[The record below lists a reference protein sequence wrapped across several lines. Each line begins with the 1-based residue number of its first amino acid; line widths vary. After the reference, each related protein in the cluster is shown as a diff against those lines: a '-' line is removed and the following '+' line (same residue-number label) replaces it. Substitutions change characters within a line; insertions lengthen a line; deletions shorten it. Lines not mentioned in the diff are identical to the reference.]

1 MEILIKNED
10 LLTNALRDEQKKW
23 FLEYV
28 NAWDIVNGESNID
41 SFIMGFHLGA
51 YFAYPSLL
59 GQAKMTE
66 K

>member
-1 MEILIKNED
+1 MEILMKNED

-28 NAWDIVNGESNID
+28 NAWNIVNGESIID
-41 SFIMGFHLGA
+41 SFIMGSRLGA
-51 YFAYPSLL
+51 YFAYSSIL